1 MGPVAAEVERVVLV
15 EFRGA
20 EILHGGR
27 IREEQIDGGPG
38 GRFPHLGEKRCV
50 AFVLVSVEELPQN
63 GVMGAVELCGGT
75 MRGEVDD
82 TRTVRR
88 LRMLYVI
95 DQFEKGRPALLGPSA
110 AIGPRVVLQSHDVV
124 FPQRENVRRA
134 VIQQIRIELRP
145 VVLARLVDVAGA
157 FRVPEVVPV
166 VQERPSSVIDYVDI
180 DIADSHVFQ
189 DSRKMFHGVGREAV
203 ADTENIERPALFH
216 PAQGRIV
223 GHRDV
228 AAENRVGFTPPRLG
242 K

>member
-1 MGPVAAEVERVVLV
+1 M
-15 EFRGA
+15 
-20 EILHGGR
+20 
-27 IREEQIDGGPG
+27 
-38 GRFPHLGEKRCV
+38 GEKRCV

-63 GVMGAVELCGGT
+63 GVMGAVELGGGT

-228 AAENRVGFTPPRLG
+228 AAENHVGFTPPRPG
-242 K
+242 NRK